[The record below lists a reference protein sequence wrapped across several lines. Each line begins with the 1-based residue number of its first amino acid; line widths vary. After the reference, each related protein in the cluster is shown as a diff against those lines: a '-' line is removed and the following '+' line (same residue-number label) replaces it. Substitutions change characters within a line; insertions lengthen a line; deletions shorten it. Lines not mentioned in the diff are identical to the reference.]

1 MTATVWNSLNLTA
14 RSLLHHQ
21 AIFFY
26 RWRQFTIKYEFL
38 FLVFMGFKNANRGNK
53 KKTRWIKGML
63 SLSDFSG
70 RRKVEKSDQITATT
84 SFCYPLPTQQTL
96 TPVSFYETFTG
107 GALSYQSKSSLALAF
122 FRRTFWSAT
131 DCVSHTSVC
140 IYIQQH
146 YIVYFCVC
154 STRPCVSVPT
164 SRAPRF
170 PCVLFIFMGPV
181 TGNQPVWTVRG

>member
-21 AIFFY
+21 AVFFY

-84 SFCYPLPTQQTL
+84 SFCYPHQPNKHSH
-96 TPVSFYETFTG
+96 PFRFTRR
-107 GALSYQSKSSLALAF
+107 SQVVPSLINQKVPWPWHFLGELF
-122 FRRTFWSAT
+122 GVRRTVWAT
-131 DCVSHTSVC
+131 RVCVYTYNNT
-140 IYIQQH
+140 I
-146 YIVYFCVC
+146 
-154 STRPCVSVPT
+154 
-164 SRAPRF
+164 
-170 PCVLFIFMGPV
+170 
-181 TGNQPVWTVRG
+181 